1 MVQFSFRFVGMGEG
15 AVLVGT
21 GEGAVLVGSFLLS
34 AVFSVIT
41 PHVSYVE
48 ERENV
53 RVCGS
58 GGSGNTA
65 LYSAILTKHPANT
78 RDDGEAWKTA
88 TCFLLFKEKCLKPGE
103 VTHIWNT
110 L

>member
-1 MVQFSFRFVGMGEG
+1 M
-15 AVLVGT
+15 
-21 GEGAVLVGSFLLS
+21 VLVGSFLFI
-34 AVFSVIT
+34 AFFSIIT

-53 RVCGS
+53 CMCGS
-58 GGSGNTA
+58 GSSGNTA
-65 LYSAILTKHPANT
+65 LYFAILTKHSVNNQ
-78 RDDGEAWKTA
+78 DDGEAWKPA

-103 VTHIWNT
+103 VTHVWNT